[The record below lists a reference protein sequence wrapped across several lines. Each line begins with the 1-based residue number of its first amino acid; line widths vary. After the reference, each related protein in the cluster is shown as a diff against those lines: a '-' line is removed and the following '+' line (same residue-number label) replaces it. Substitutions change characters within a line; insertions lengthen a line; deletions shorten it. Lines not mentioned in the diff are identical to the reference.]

1 MRQGRNTAGSSHMPT
16 ISTDLP
22 PFDIERQATIIAGE
36 PGPRRPSQKDETAKP
51 GLGRPLMGIGVRRVD
66 GTTARF
72 GTDIFLHRRS
82 RPVRFSEVKTT
93 PEHRAGCCIY
103 GGVIGPGFGHLL
115 TQSTGRLWLC
125 DLFPDAPVLFV
136 SSRRGLTQ
144 VPEYFEQALRQ
155 LGIRNPVELICQSV
169 QVEKLVVG
177 EEQCNLHRRP
187 SVLPYFS
194 AWLRTHRPA
203 RPLEAG
209 LRLYVSR
216 AKLSLANGQFLQETV
231 LEEFLQQQG
240 YRVIHP
246 ETMSIDAQMSAF
258 GSAEKLVFADGSAVH
273 LWSLIA
279 RPDQHAAM
287 ILRRPLDSHI
297 ARWFQGLPDVTLD
310 YLDARMAD
318 FSRRGGPSNT
328 SVALLDLQAVCA
340 ALRRL
345 GFLAT
350 DDVIGPPRAMLETWL
365 ARMERGR
372 SPLRSAPPDLDERSR
387 QLIRRRPGVKSSAT
401 PEHAVT
407 VARHTGDQAEDS
419 P

>member
-1 MRQGRNTAGSSHMPT
+1 MPT
-16 ISTDLP
+16 IPKDLP
-22 PFDIERQATIIAGE
+22 PFDIERQATIVAGE
-36 PGPRRPSQKDETAKP
+36 PGPGRQPEDGTPP
-51 GLGRPLMGIGVRRVD
+51 GMGSPLMGIGVRRAD
-66 GTTARF
+66 GTKARF
-72 GTDIFLHRRS
+72 GTDVFLHRRS
-82 RPVRFSEVKTT
+82 RPVRLDALVTA
-93 PEHRAGCCIY
+93 PAHRAGRCIY

-125 DLFPDAPVLFV
+125 DLFPEAPLLFV
-136 SSRRGLTQ
+136 SSRHGLTS
-144 VPEYFEQALRQ
+144 VPAYFEQVLRQ
-155 LGIRNPVELICQSV
+155 LGIGNPVELICQPL
-169 QVEKLVVG
+169 QVEELVLG
-177 EEQCNLHRRP
+177 EELCNLHRRP
-187 SVLPYFS
+187 SVMPQFP
-194 AWLRTHRPA
+194 AWLRAHRPA
-203 RPLEAG
+203 APIETG

-216 AKLSLANGQFLQETV
+216 ARLDLANGQFLQESV
-231 LEEFLQQQG
+231 LEAFLVQQG

-246 ETMSIDAQMSAF
+246 ETLSIAEQMRAY
-258 GSAEKLVFADGSAVH
+258 GSAEKLIFADGSAVH

-279 RPDQHAAM
+279 SPDQQAAM

-297 ARWFQGLPDVTLD
+297 ARWFQGLPDVKLD
-310 YLDARMAD
+310 YLDTRMAD